1 MDLNSRQVSDQI
13 LKHDIQFNTDMNILS
28 IGGSDPSSGAGIQ
41 SDIKTFSNHDV
52 YGFTVV
58 TAITSQN
65 TRKVTSVEPV
75 SAKSLRTQL
84 DSILSDFHIDAIKI
98 GMVYNSQIIKVIYSK
113 LRNTKVPIVVDPI
126 IKSTAGAM
134 LLKKSALHDYKKMMI
149 PLADVI
155 TPNKYEAKVL
165 SGISNTN
172 KSAKKIQSMGA
183 KCVIITGATSSNG
196 KISDFV
202 LEENR
207 EYVISGKKIPIKNHG
222 SGCNYSASIAVSL
235 AKGNTMHNAVK
246 TAKNYV
252 YQSIRNSKKIGK
264 GVSITHKNI
273 SNGMREL
280 SDSINHFKQIKNI
293 YKIIPECQTNFVFA
307 KKNPKSIMDVL
318 GISGRLVKSG
328 KEIVTAGEIV
338 YGGSQHVGTA
348 VIQVNKKFPEVR
360 SGINIKYDPKIIA
373 NAKKSKFTVLSYD
386 RSKEPK
392 KSKQK
397 ESSSISWGIPSSL
410 NAKSPDII
418 YHKGDLGKEPMIL
431 IFGKNPDEI
440 IRKVSKLA
448 SFR

>member
-1 MDLNSRQVSDQI
+1 
-13 LKHDIQFNTDMNILS
+13 MNILS

-41 SDIKTFSNHDV
+41 SDVNTFSNHNV

-65 TRKVTSVEPV
+65 TRKVTSIEPV
-75 SAKSLRTQL
+75 STKSLRAQL

-126 IKSTAGAM
+126 IKSTTGTM

-165 SGISNTN
+165 SGTSNTN
-172 KSAKKIQSMGA
+172 KSAKKIQAMGA
-183 KCVIITGATSSNG
+183 KCVIITGATSSDSQ
-196 KISDFV
+196 ISDFV

-207 EYVISGKKIPIKNHG
+207 EYVISGKKIPARNHG
-222 SGCNYSASIAVSL
+222 SGCNYSASISASL
-235 AKGNTMHNAVK
+235 AKGNTIHYAVK
-246 TAKNYV
+246 TAKDYV
-252 YQSIRNSKKIGK
+252 YQSIRNSKNIGK
-264 GVSITHKNI
+264 GVNITHKNI

-293 YKIIPECQTNFVFA
+293 YNIIPECQTNFVFA
-307 KKNPKSIMDVL
+307 KKNPKIIKDVL

-328 KEIVTAGEIV
+328 KEVVTAGEIV

-348 VIQVNKKFPEVR
+348 VIQVNKKFPEVH
-360 SGINIKYDPKIIA
+360 SGINIKYDPKIILK
-373 NAKKSKFTVLSYD
+373 AKKSKFTVLSYD

-397 ESSSISWGIPSSL
+397 ENSSISWGISNTL

-418 YHKGDLGKEPMIL
+418 YHKGDVGKEPMIL
-431 IFGKNPDEI
+431 IFGNNPGDV
-440 IRKVSKLA
+440 IRKVSK
-448 SFR
+448 FTPFH

>member
-1 MDLNSRQVSDQI
+1 
-13 LKHDIQFNTDMNILS
+13 MNILS

-41 SDIKTFSNHDV
+41 SDIKTFSNHNV
-52 YGFTVV
+52 YGFTAV

-65 TRKVTSVEPV
+65 TRKVTSIEPV
-75 SAKSLRTQL
+75 STKSLRAQL

-98 GMVYNSQIIKVIYSK
+98 GMVYNSQIIKVIHSK

-126 IKSTAGAM
+126 IKSTTGTM

-165 SGISNTN
+165 SGISNIN
-172 KSAKKIQSMGA
+172 KSAKKIQLMGA
-183 KCVIITGATSSNG
+183 NCVIITGVTSSNSQ
-196 KISDFV
+196 ISDFI
-202 LEENR
+202 LEENKK
-207 EYVISGKKIPIKNHG
+207 YVISGKKIPIRNHG

-235 AKGNTMHNAVK
+235 AKGNTMYNAVK
-246 TAKNYV
+246 TAKDYV
-252 YQSIRNSKKIGK
+252 YQSIKNSKNIGK
-264 GVSITHKNI
+264 GVQITHKNT
-273 SNGMREL
+273 SNGMRKL
-280 SDSINHFKQIKNI
+280 SESINHFKQIKNI
-293 YKIIPECQTNFVFA
+293 YKVIPECQTNFVFA
-307 KKNPKSIMDVL
+307 KKNPKIIKDVL

-328 KEIVTAGEIV
+328 KEVVTAGEIV

-373 NAKKSKFTVLSYD
+373 KAKKSKFTVLSYD

-397 ESSSISWGIPSSL
+397 ENSSISWGVSNIL

-418 YHKGDLGKEPMIL
+418 YHKGDIGKEPMIL
-431 IFGKNPDEI
+431 IFGKNPGEI
-440 IRKVSKLA
+440 IQKVSKLT
-448 SFR
+448 SFH

>member
-1 MDLNSRQVSDQI
+1 
-13 LKHDIQFNTDMNILS
+13 MNILS

-41 SDIKTFSNHDV
+41 SDVKTFSNHNV
-52 YGFTVV
+52 YGFTAV

-65 TRKVTSVEPV
+65 TRKVTSIEPV
-75 SAKSLRTQL
+75 STKSLRAQL

-98 GMVYNSQIIKVIYSK
+98 GMVYNSQIIKVIHSK
-113 LRNTKVPIVVDPI
+113 LRNVKVPIVVDPI
-126 IKSTAGAM
+126 IKSTTGAI
-134 LLKKSALHDYKKMMI
+134 LLKKSALRDYKKMMV

-165 SGISNTN
+165 SGTLNTN
-172 KSAKKIQSMGA
+172 RSAKKIQSMGA
-183 KCVIITGATSSNG
+183 KCVIITGTTSSNNQ
-196 KISDFV
+196 ISDYI
-202 LEENR
+202 LDKNK
-207 EYVISGKKIPIKNHG
+207 EYLISGKKIPIANHG

-235 AKGNTMHNAVK
+235 AKGNTIHSAVK
-246 TAKNYV
+246 IAKDYV
-252 YQSIRNSKKIGK
+252 YQSIKNSKKIGK

-307 KKNPKSIMDVL
+307 KKNPKIIKDVL

-328 KEIVTAGEIV
+328 KEVVTSGEIV

-373 NAKKSKFTVLSYD
+373 KAKKSKFTVLSYD

-397 ESSSISWGIPSSL
+397 DNSSISWGISNTL
-410 NAKSPDII
+410 NTKSPDII
-418 YHKGDLGKEPMIL
+418 YHKGDVGKEPMIL
-431 IFGKNPDEI
+431 IFGNNPDDV
-440 IRKVSKLA
+440 IRKVSKLTL
-448 SFR
+448 FH